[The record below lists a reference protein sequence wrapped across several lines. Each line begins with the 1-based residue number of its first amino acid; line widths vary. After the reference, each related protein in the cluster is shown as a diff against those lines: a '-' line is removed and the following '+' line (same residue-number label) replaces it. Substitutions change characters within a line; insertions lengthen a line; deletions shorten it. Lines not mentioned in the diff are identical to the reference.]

1 MQSSSKK
8 PNIKLLSGRVPR
20 GRGYSKCNQV
30 ARSPTQSYSAGRGQR
45 LQQVQSSGKKPNTK
59 LLSGESATG
68 VEATAS

>member
-1 MQSSSKK
+1 MGQRLQQVQSSSKK

-20 GRGYSKCNQV
+20 G
-30 ARSPTQSYSAGRGQR
+30 QR
-45 LQQVQSSGKKPNTK
+45 LQQVQSSSKKPNTK